1 MAQGKVTKVHF
12 PSSKT
17 KNSIIPASFWHPFL
31 PLPNHH
37 HSKSLGTVRAH
48 PHTTCAPTSPAPNP
62 ARICPE
68 AFGSCGWERLQYQRA
83 EIWVIFGTLSFN
95 KQPQSAFKTQA
106 LTILKTRKLKLSWD
120 RGEKEL
126 SPPSPTLPKGH
137 TANQKPSEK
146 VWPSMTITPGGTG
159 ENLRTGTSPA
169 RGKTKIWLVIFG
181 VGVEEKHAH
190 SWILPRGAGLEVEM
204 GRGGGNGETVFFT
217 VAKRRKEGKWEKEL
231 WAAALYFSEGH
242 KAAKPRELNGL
253 GSKMKVGKKMG
264 QWKEIYTPTTNLG
277 RSGDMGETLPDSRE
291 Q

>member
-126 SPPSPTLPKGH
+126 SPPSPPFPRVTLQTRNH
-137 TANQKPSEK
+137 QRRSFTL
-146 VWPSMTITPGGTG
+146 G
-159 ENLRTGTSPA
+159 ENSCHVRTLTSP
-169 RGKTKIWLVIFG
+169 RGEVPIRNWGLLPTASSNQLTLWMSHPWGRFFSLHQAFKWP
-181 VGVEEKHAH
+181 
-190 SWILPRGAGLEVEM
+190 LPRDNL
-204 GRGGGNGETVFFT
+204 T
-217 VAKRRKEGKWEKEL
+217 KD
-231 WAAALYFSEGH
+231 S
-242 KAAKPRELNGL
+242 KPEPP
-253 GSKMKVGKKMG
+253 S
-264 QWKEIYTPTTNLG
+264 
-277 RSGDMGETLPDSRE
+277 
-291 Q
+291 